1 MITDLKTLIDTCKQ
15 ELHDREYHAHHA
27 DILIK
32 EWDAVLQWFSH
43 RGVSEFGQ
51 DIGYKY
57 CDEEIGSHIIV
68 KGMSSRQKNGSG
80 PSGCCSLISRL
91 AILSSGHP
99 VSNGLMMVKPDSSFS
114 SFFSTNA

>member
-1 MITDLKTLIDTCKQ
+1 MTGNTT
-15 ELHDREYHAHHA
+15 HTTPTF
-27 DILIK
+27 LIK

-68 KGMSSRQKNGSG
+68 KGMSSRQKK
-80 PSGCCSLISRL
+80 RL
-91 AILSSGHP
+91 RAVRMLLSYQQAGDLSFGHP

>member
-27 DILIK
+27 DILISLDRTLAISTAMRK
-32 EWDAVLQWFSH
+32 SVPTSLLRACLPG
-43 RGVSEFGQ
+43 R
-51 DIGYKY
+51 
-57 CDEEIGSHIIV
+57 
-68 KGMSSRQKNGSG
+68 KNGSG